1 MSQTLRTLRSF
12 GKPLT
17 IAEIAAAARINRRT
31 VAKALHRLT
40 TARLV
45 VTAYA
50 AAPDGSGDYKYQA
63 IKETQ
68 A

>member
-1 MSQTLRTLRSF
+1 MSKTLATLRAF
-12 GKPLT
+12 GKPLS

-45 VTAYA
+45 VTTYA
-50 AAPDGSGDYKYQA
+50 AAPDGSGDYKFEA
-63 IKETQ
+63 IKEPK

>member
-1 MSQTLRTLRSF
+1 MSKTLATLRTF
-12 GKPLT
+12 GKPLS
-17 IAEIAAAARINRRT
+17 IAEIAAAAHINRRT
-31 VAKALHRLT
+31 VAKALQRLT
-40 TARLV
+40 AARLV

-50 AAPDGSGDYKYQA
+50 AAPDGSGDFKFEA